1 MKKYLFTAFALLI
14 SLPQIIVAQGYIATY
29 TIKVSDVQQYAKD
42 MDSLMASDW
51 GQAFP
56 GYVSLTHYAFNG
68 YDDATHAVIIN
79 YDDTDQMATGTE
91 MFYQPAFGA
100 FLEKTSS
107 YVEPVEQSLHMK
119 LISGGE
125 SDPEKNKVY
134 TVYRMDVKDPA
145 SYAKAY
151 SKVVKAQEDSGNMD
165 GGYGLRAQVAGN
177 NSYYS
182 HYAFVGASSIKSA
195 MEGQQQLYSS
205 DAFADFCSA
214 VDGKRELIQSY
225 TVVVLATY

>member
-79 YDDTDQMATGTE
+79 YD
-91 MFYQPAFGA
+91 
-100 FLEKTSS
+100 L
-107 YVEPVEQSLHMK
+107 SLIH
-119 LISGGE
+119 I
-125 SDPEKNKVY
+125 
-134 TVYRMDVKDPA
+134 
-145 SYAKAY
+145 
-151 SKVVKAQEDSGNMD
+151 
-165 GGYGLRAQVAGN
+165 
-177 NSYYS
+177 
-182 HYAFVGASSIKSA
+182 
-195 MEGQQQLYSS
+195 
-205 DAFADFCSA
+205 
-214 VDGKRELIQSY
+214 
-225 TVVVLATY
+225 